1 MNLEVIDAV
10 IFIAGAA
17 VGLFLGMSL
26 KKENKSATN
35 NTTILSPDAVKHEL
49 DKQQV
54 AIDSF
59 FEETENALEQA
70 ETTVA
75 KLRNQI
81 ANGALELSN
90 VNIQNNS
97 DINTTA
103 KIEDTPKI
111 EAEPPR
117 DYALKT
123 DVQSPGT
130 LSEDFGFNKE
140 QEKSNTP

>member
-17 VGLFLGMSL
+17 VGLLIGMSF
-26 KKENKSATN
+26 KKESKPATN
-35 NTTILSPDAVKHEL
+35 NTILSPDAIQHEL

-75 KLRNQI
+75 KLRNKI
-81 ANGALELSN
+81 ASGALELSN
-90 VNIQNNS
+90 VNIENNS
-97 DINTTA
+97 SILT
-103 KIEDTPKI
+103 TPKAQ
-111 EAEPPR
+111 EDSTPVAAEPPR
-117 DYALKT
+117 DYALKSDT
-123 DVQSPGT
+123 QSPGT
-130 LSEDFGFNKE
+130 LSEGFGLDKA
-140 QEKSNTP
+140 QEKAGNP

>member
-54 AIDSF
+54 GC
-59 FEETENALEQA
+59 NH
-70 ETTVA
+70 
-75 KLRNQI
+75 
-81 ANGALELSN
+81 
-90 VNIQNNS
+90 
-97 DINTTA
+97 
-103 KIEDTPKI
+103 
-111 EAEPPR
+111 
-117 DYALKT
+117 
-123 DVQSPGT
+123 
-130 LSEDFGFNKE
+130 
-140 QEKSNTP
+140 

>member
-26 KKENKSATN
+26 KKESKSATN

-90 VNIQNNS
+90 VSIQNNS
-97 DINTTA
+97 NITSAPITEETT
-103 KIEDTPKI
+103 TL

-117 DYALKT
+117 DYALKS
-123 DVQSPGT
+123 DAQSPGT